1 MCAAV
6 FADPSPPPRKA
17 PREVRRHQLIE
28 ATIDALARKG
38 YAELTL
44 ADVAKAAGLS
54 VGIVNF
60 HFESKEKLLVET
72 LKALADDYRSN
83 WQMALRQSGPRPAD
97 KLAALLAADFNER
110 ICSARTLAAW
120 CAFWAQAQSRP
131 TYQEHCS
138 SNDAEYSALTLDLC
152 ARVIREGSYP
162 YDARLIA
169 RALDALLE
177 GLWLDLMTMEKPYTI
192 GEALATVYA
201 ALNAIFPRHFDPS
214 GSVKA

>member
-83 WQMALRQSGPRPAD
+83 WQMALRQSGPRSAD

-110 ICSARTLAAW
+110 ICSARTLAA
-120 CAFWAQAQSRP
+120 CVRSGPRRNA
-131 TYQEHCS
+131 
-138 SNDAEYSALTLDLC
+138 
-152 ARVIREGSYP
+152 
-162 YDARLIA
+162 ARLIRSTA
-169 RALDALLE
+169 RP
-177 GLWLDLMTMEKPYTI
+177 TMRNIPLSRSI
-192 GEALATVYA
+192 YA
-201 ALNAIFPRHFDPS
+201 PASSAKAAILTTPVSLPVPS
-214 GSVKA
+214 TRCSKVCGST